1 MERVRTSLDP
11 HHLFVIGIC
20 GLALILTLLPMVWLF
35 LGPSIERGEVNFE
48 FLAAALSQRRLVRAL
63 TNTIEASLATSL
75 CATIV
80 GAVLALLVTRTD
92 MPFRRIVSTFTVG
105 SFITSSYLLAFAYV
119 LLLGPNAGVLN
130 QALIS
135 IFRLEE
141 APFDI
146 FSFGG
151 YVFVATLEAVP
162 LVFLTCVAA
171 LSSLDGSLENS
182 ARILGAS
189 SMRIVV
195 TITIPLIAP
204 AIGAGALLAFIS
216 TLSLYGAPAILG
228 IRVVPTEIQALL
240 GFPARFD
247 LAAGVSVYLMALALV
262 GLGLYQQLLSRSG
275 RFVTMTG
282 KWGPAEPFR
291 LGKFRWPVF
300 ATAVAYLVLAIVL
313 PYAALGYA
321 SLAKAVGGDMSL
333 ENLTLDNFAF
343 IFRDDLSMRG
353 LQNSLML
360 SFGAALVAS
369 MFAAVIGFAEAR
381 GGHNW
386 SIRLL
391 DAFLMLPFGIP
402 SVVIAVGLILAFIRP
417 PLVLYGTI
425 WIIGLAYL
433 IKFLPIAIRILV
445 AVFEQIDRSLEEASQ
460 IVGASPTTTFARIT
474 IPLAWN
480 GIISAAFLVFIPCF
494 RELGASIILASPY
507 NETIA
512 FAMMSAWGAVSFEVA
527 CAIGVVMLL
536 VTFVAQMLFGRSR
549 QVAVGVAGS

>member
-1 MERVRTSLDP
+1 MERVRSSVGP
-11 HHLFVIGIC
+11 HHLFVITVC

-35 LGPSIERGEVNFE
+35 FGPSIERGEVDFE
-48 FLAAALSQRRLVRAL
+48 FLALALSQRRLVRAL

-80 GAVLALLVTRTD
+80 GAALALLVVRTD

-162 LVFLTCVAA
+162 LVFLPCVAA
-171 LSSLDGSLENS
+171 LNSLDGSLENS
-182 ARILGAS
+182 ARILGAGS
-189 SMRIVV
+189 LRIAL
-195 TITIPLIAP
+195 TITIPLTAP

-247 LAAGVSVYLMALALV
+247 LAAGISIYLMALALV
-262 GLGLYQQLLSRSG
+262 GLGLYQQLLARSG

-282 KWGPAEPFR
+282 KWGPAEPFC
-291 LGKFRWPVF
+291 LGKFRWPLF
-300 ATAVAYLVLAIVL
+300 AAAVAYLVLAVVM

-321 SLAKAVGGDMSL
+321 SLAKSVGEEMSL
-333 ENLTLDNFAF
+333 QNLTLDNFAF
-343 IFRDDLSMRG
+343 MFRDDLSMRG

-381 GGHNW
+381 TGSNW
-386 SIRLL
+386 RIRLL

-433 IKFLPIAIRILV
+433 IKFLPIAVRTLV
-445 AVFEQIDRSLEEASQ
+445 AVFEQIDPSLEEASQ
-460 IVGASPTTTFARIT
+460 IVGASPTATFARIT

-480 GIISAAFLVFIPCF
+480 GIVSATFLVFIPCF

-536 VTFVAQMLFGRSR
+536 VTLVAQMLFGRSR
-549 QVAVGVAGS
+549 QVAFGVAGS

>member
-1 MERVRTSLDP
+1 
-11 HHLFVIGIC
+11 
-20 GLALILTLLPMVWLF
+20 
-35 LGPSIERGEVNFE
+35 
-48 FLAAALSQRRLVRAL
+48 
-63 TNTIEASLATSL
+63 
-75 CATIV
+75 
-80 GAVLALLVTRTD
+80 
-92 MPFRRIVSTFTVG
+92 
-105 SFITSSYLLAFAYV
+105 
-119 LLLGPNAGVLN
+119 
-130 QALIS
+130 
-135 IFRLEE
+135 
-141 APFDI
+141 
-146 FSFGG
+146 
-151 YVFVATLEAVP
+151 
-162 LVFLTCVAA
+162 
-171 LSSLDGSLENS
+171 
-182 ARILGAS
+182 
-189 SMRIVV
+189 
-195 TITIPLIAP
+195 
-204 AIGAGALLAFIS
+204 
-216 TLSLYGAPAILG
+216 
-228 IRVVPTEIQALL
+228 
-240 GFPARFD
+240 
-247 LAAGVSVYLMALALV
+247 
-262 GLGLYQQLLSRSG
+262 
-275 RFVTMTG
+275 
-282 KWGPAEPFR
+282 
-291 LGKFRWPVF
+291 
-300 ATAVAYLVLAIVL
+300 
-313 PYAALGYA
+313 
-321 SLAKAVGGDMSL
+321 
-333 ENLTLDNFAF
+333 
-343 IFRDDLSMRG
+343 LSMRG

>member
-11 HHLFVIGIC
+11 HRLFVIGIC

-48 FLAAALSQRRLVRAL
+48 FLASALSQRRLVRAL

-80 GAVLALLVTRTD
+80 GAVLALLVIRTD

-130 QALIS
+130 QALIL

-182 ARILGAS
+182 ARILGAG

-291 LGKFRWPVF
+291 LGKFRWAVF
-300 ATAVAYLVLAIVL
+300 ATTVAYLVLAIVL

-369 MFAAVIGFAEAR
+369 IFAAVIGFAEAR
-381 GGHNW
+381 GGHSW